1 MSRHS
6 LDVQSDDS
14 YQSYIDSIRRIP
26 LLSAEKETEL
36 ARRASTGDKKAARQL
51 IEANL
56 RLVIKIGQKYV
67 GSGFSL
73 MDLIQEGN
81 VGLMNAVE
89 KFDLSKNVRF
99 ASYAIFWIR
108 HTIVR
113 FIASRR
119 RAIKLPV
126 KKEELLRKIYV
137 TEHVLHQKFGR
148 PPKIDEIAAE
158 IGCSVYDIDSVKN
171 IASNPLSIEAEDCAG
186 NGDPLVN
193 LCDDERRYDPEHEF
207 LLRSSR
213 KETRRFLKTHLN
225 VREKNVI
232 LHRFHFVDSDA
243 YTFKK
248 IGDTMGITA
257 EAVRQIEKRALDKI
271 RTKRDELLNC
281 VYA

>member
-1 MSRHS
+1 M
-6 LDVQSDDS
+6 QSDDS
-14 YQSYIDSIRRIP
+14 YQSYIDSIKRIP
-26 LLSAEKETEL
+26 LLSAEKEMEL
-36 ARRASTGDKKAARQL
+36 ARRASKGDKEAARQL

-56 RLVIKIGQKYV
+56 RLVIKIGQKYIS
-67 GSGFSL
+67 SGFPL

-81 VGLMNAVE
+81 VGLMSAVE
-89 KFDLSKNVRF
+89 KFDLSKKVRF
-99 ASYAIFWIR
+99 ANYAIFWIR

-113 FIASRR
+113 FIANRR
-119 RAIKLPV
+119 HAIKLPV
-126 KKEELLRKIYV
+126 KKEDLLRKIYV
-137 TEHVLHQKFGR
+137 TEHLLHQKFGR

-171 IASNPLSIEAEDCAG
+171 IASNPLSIEAG
-186 NGDPLVN
+186 NGASKGDPLVS
-193 LCDDERRYDPEHEF
+193 LCDNNHRYDPEHEF
-207 LLRSSR
+207 LLRYSR
-213 KETRRFLKTHLN
+213 KETRRFLKAHLN
-225 VREKNVI
+225 VRERNVI
-232 LHRFHFVDSDA
+232 LYRFRFIDSEA